1 MHAQADRLSPALG
14 PAYRLASRGAAC
26 QQELGSAR
34 EGLACRSRPISPAS
48 PLLCRGLICSDS
60 FHPNSRLITTKPTS
74 TQSFPWKVRPTFL
87 DQLLDSPRD
96 TPSVLQLQPAQ
107 TALILTPPDPLPSSS
122 PPGAN
127 GCQPLVTSGKP
138 DSSLSLPISSHALSP
153 PGPQAPGCL
162 SSISTASP
170 DSPASLPRSQE
181 LLLLPIPFAPAAILG
196 STDLTRE
203 LPYLKICYGVLLLQN
218 EGHSQATQALLS
230 VATSRPAP
238 LAGMPVRVSHVPC
251 VQAPCSLPSGD
262 RLHFLP
268 PGLCSCQNDTSAET

>member
-1 MHAQADRLSPALG
+1 MQLLTHLPCKSRALQGTHLLRQLPPQLQAHHHQTHLHPELSM
-14 PAYRLASRGAAC
+14 
-26 QQELGSAR
+26 
-34 EGLACRSRPISPAS
+34 EGQTYVS
-48 PLLCRGLICSDS
+48 
-60 FHPNSRLITTKPTS
+60 
-74 TQSFPWKVRPTFL
+74 
-87 DQLLDSPRD
+87 DQLLDSPCD

-107 TALILTPPDPLPSSS
+107 TALIPTPPDPLPSSS

-218 EGHSQATQALLS
+218 EGHSQATQALLG